1 MSEYRREK
9 VLRVPI
15 KKYIP
20 DVDYDEFESKHR
32 DIMGY
37 KPGYFDIKMNAL
49 SIMILLD

>member
-20 DVDYDEFESKHR
+20 DVDYDEFELKHR

-37 KPGYFDIKMNAL
+37 KPGYFDII
-49 SIMILLD
+49 SPRLDIIAASF